1 MGTDSYPDRIT
12 PGDPM
17 RLALLSVLLLGAA
30 PAAAEVELGFYGGLA
45 GAPAGDVTLGG
56 DAALPDGD
64 AEAGDAGGDRGQA
77 GVRAIWW
84 GDADVGVALDYSR
97 FGDGDGATGEGLTF
111 GTLDSLTLGG
121 VRRWEGVFESL
132 SPYVGAGVGV
142 ARAELGANGDTVD
155 ATGPAVSWVA
165 GASVPIGEN
174 WSVFGEYEGTYV
186 DVEGDMESGG
196 TLGSET
202 VTNSINLG
210 VSFDF

>member
-1 MGTDSYPDRIT
+1 
-12 PGDPM
+12 M

-56 DAALPDGD
+56 DAALPDRD
-64 AEAGDAGGDRGQA
+64 AGAGDAGGDGAQA
-77 GVRAIWW
+77 GVRATWW
-84 GDADVGVALDYSR
+84 ANADFGVALDYSR
-97 FGDGDGATGEGLTF
+97 FGEGGDAAEGLSF
-111 GTLDSLTLGG
+111 GTLDSLTIGG
-121 VRRWEGVFESL
+121 VRRWEDAFASV
-132 SPYVGAGVGV
+132 SPYLGAGLGL
-142 ARAELGANGDTVD
+142 AQAELEADGDTVD
-155 ATGPAVSWVA
+155 ATGAAVSWVA

-174 WSVFGEYEGTYV
+174 WSVFGEYEGTYA
-186 DVEGDMESGG
+186 DVEGDTEGGG